1 MVVGGLIVGV
11 LTSSVLNG
19 INNATKFAS
28 VRSFQYDATAA
39 TDLAIQN
46 IRYTPLLS
54 PLQTL
59 NASPPA
65 PCWGSG
71 SNSQYAAADGNDLA
85 VWCSTLWNPTSVNT
99 RVVTFSTC
107 PVATTASACALNP
120 SLQSV
125 VTFDDY
131 PAGLTEPTTA
141 PCVVYC
147 GTGLTINS
155 WVQLPTIPSV
165 TGLVLTQTPAAP
177 VSGSVNGNT
186 QLTLTGSGF
195 VAGGTTATFV
205 EESGGVPLSAN
216 VVLPASPVAVSSS
229 TSMTLSSP
237 SVTVGTT
244 YFVTVTTPA
253 GTSAYGSNIFTYL
266 PLVPTATA
274 IASAFTYSGTVNG
287 TTYSNNPDGSI
298 AGGTPVTVTGTGF
311 SSGATVNFV
320 EESAGVDSSP
330 LVSLPGTS
338 VTVNSNTSLTV
349 LSPAVTVGST
359 YFVTVTTAA
368 GTSAPVSVP
377 FLYLQFP
384 PTIVSVLPASPNFKG
399 PVAGGTTVT
408 ITGVDFFTG
417 ATVSFVEESGGTA
430 GSPTVA
436 ATGVTVNSATSI
448 TAVSPA
454 TAAGTYFVEVTTPG
468 GGTSSVNPIFTSS

>member
-1 MVVGGLIVGV
+1 M
-11 LTSSVLNG
+11 
-19 INNATKFAS
+19 
-28 VRSFQYDATAA
+28 
-39 TDLAIQN
+39 
-46 IRYTPLLS
+46 
-54 PLQTL
+54 
-59 NASPPA
+59 
-65 PCWGSG
+65 
-71 SNSQYAAADGNDLA
+71 
-85 VWCSTLWNPTSVNT
+85 
-99 RVVTFSTC
+99 
-107 PVATTASACALNP
+107 
-120 SLQSV
+120 
-125 VTFDDY
+125 
-131 PAGLTEPTTA
+131 
-141 PCVVYC
+141 
-147 GTGLTINS
+147 
-155 WVQLPTIPSV
+155 PTIPSV

-186 QLTLTGSGF
+186 QITVTGSGF

-359 YFVTVTTAA
+359 YFL
-368 GTSAPVSVP
+368 SLIHISRR
-377 FLYLQFP
+377 
-384 PTIVSVLPASPNFKG
+384 NH
-399 PVAGGTTVT
+399 
-408 ITGVDFFTG
+408 
-417 ATVSFVEESGGTA
+417 
-430 GSPTVA
+430 
-436 ATGVTVNSATSI
+436 
-448 TAVSPA
+448 
-454 TAAGTYFVEVTTPG
+454 
-468 GGTSSVNPIFTSS
+468 